1 MPKIL
6 ITGGCGYIGSHTSLL
21 LLQKGY
27 DLIILDSNINS
38 SENIIKR
45 ISNILENNK
54 FNISSKLEF
63 YKGDV
68 RNKVILEK
76 IFLDSLNNGKKIDG
90 VIHFSGLKSV
100 HESNINPLN
109 YWNVNVHGS
118 ICLLEIMSKYQCTNL
133 IFSST
138 ASIYGDS
145 KNIPFS
151 EECIPKVL
159 NPYTNTKL
167 AVEKLL
173 NDLSKSE
180 KGKWNIL
187 SLRYFNPIGA
197 HHSGLLGE
205 EPKGIP
211 NNIFPVILRS
221 VVKKEKIYIYGK
233 DWPTPDGTCIRDYIH
248 IEDLAEGH
256 IAALEF
262 LFSKQIGYLNVNLGT
277 GRGTSILELIKIF
290 EKVNCVTI
298 KYEFSKRRSGDCPIL
313 VADNTMATKK
323 LKWNPSRDLESMC
336 RDGFKWLKSNSEIYS
351 N

>member
-1 MPKIL
+1 MAKIL

-45 ISNILENNK
+45 ISHVLTNTNT
-54 FNISSKLEF
+54 NISSKLEF

-68 RNKVILEK
+68 RNKSVLEK
-76 IFLDSLNNGKKIDG
+76 IFLDSINNGKKIEG

-100 HESNINPLN
+100 QESNINPLN
-109 YWNVNVHGS
+109 YWNVNVFGS
-118 ICLLEIMSKYQCTNL
+118 ICLLEIMNKYDCRNL

-145 KNIPFS
+145 EKIPFS
-151 EECIPKVL
+151 EDCIPQVL

-167 AVEKLL
+167 AVENLL

-180 KGKWNIL
+180 NGKWNIL

-211 NNIFPVILRS
+211 NNIFPLLLRS
-221 VVKKEKIYIYGK
+221 VVKKEKIYIFGK

-256 IAALEF
+256 IAALET
-262 LFSKQIGYLNVNLGT
+262 LFFQQIGYLNVNLGT
-277 GRGTSILELIKIF
+277 GRGTSILELINLF
-290 EKVNCVTI
+290 EKVNDVRI
-298 KYEFSKRRSGDCPIL
+298 DYEFSKRRAGDCPIL
-313 VADNTMATKK
+313 VADNTLATKK
-323 LKWNPSRDLESMC
+323 LKWNPKRDLESMC
-336 RDGFKWLKSNSEIYS
+336 KDGFKWMKSNSEIYF